1 MKKWAGLLLTLVLAF
16 SITACGSKEKEGNT
30 TAANGNKT
38 ENTSKSENKS
48 EDNVAIPTLDELIKQ
63 AKDAKEL
70 NSYAMEIASKQNI
83 KMEQGEEKQEQN
95 MNLTMKAEYVGDP
108 VQMHLVT
115 SIDEEVKK
123 QDIEQYI
130 TKDGMYMLV
139 NGQWMHTQ
147 DASVDEVLNSTE
159 GNADVSQQL
168 EQFKSIGDQTK
179 ITAEGDNYVI
189 NADVSGDKIKELAKE
204 VMTKNAGAGAN
215 GAQVSQ
221 MLDMMNITEMKMTTT
236 VQKDTL
242 YPVSSKVK
250 LVMDMEQEGQK
261 VAMDM
266 DMDISFSKHNEITEI
281 KVPQEALDSATK

>member
-1 MKKWAGLLLTLVLAF
+1 MKKWAGLLLTLVLAV
-16 SITACGSKEKEGNT
+16 SITACGSKAKEGDT
-30 TAANGNKT
+30 TSANGAKT
-38 ENTSKSENKS
+38 ENTSKTESN
-48 EDNVAIPTLDELIKQ
+48 AAAPTLDELIKQ
-63 AKDAKEL
+63 AKEAKEL
-70 NSYAMEIASKQNI
+70 KSYAMEISSKQNM
-83 KMEQGEEKQEQN
+83 KMEQGEQKQEQN

-108 VQMHLVT
+108 VQMHIVT
-115 SIDEEVKK
+115 NMDSGEQK
-123 QDIEQYI
+123 QDIEQYV

-139 NGQWMHTQ
+139 SGQWMHTK
-147 DASVDEVLNSTE
+147 DASIDEVLKSTE

-168 EQFKSIGDQTK
+168 EQFRSLGDQAK

-204 VMTKNAGAGAN
+204 VLSKNAGAGAN

-221 MLDMMNITEMKMTTT
+221 MLDMMNITEMKMTTKI
-236 VQKDTL
+236 QKDTL

-261 VAMDM
+261 MAMDM

-281 KVPQEALDSATK
+281 KVPQEALDSAKK

>member
-1 MKKWAGLLLTLVLAF
+1 MKKWAGLLLTLVLAV
-16 SITACGSKEKEGNT
+16 SVTACGSAT
-30 TAANGNKT
+30 
-38 ENTSKSENKS
+38 
-48 EDNVAIPTLDELIKQ
+48 PTLDELIKQ
-63 AKDAKEL
+63 AKEAKEL
-70 NSYAMEIASKQNI
+70 KSYAMEITSKQII

-95 MNLTMKAEYVGDP
+95 VNLTMKAEYVSDP
-108 VQMHLVT
+108 VQMHIVT
-115 SIDEEVKK
+115 NMDSGEQK
-123 QDIEQYI
+123 QDIEQYV

-139 NGQWMHTQ
+139 SGQWMHTK
-147 DASVDEVLNSTE
+147 DASIDEVLKSTE

-168 EQFKSIGDQTK
+168 EQFKSIGDQAK

-204 VMTKNAGAGAN
+204 VLSKNAGAGAN
-215 GAQVSQ
+215 SAQISQ

-250 LVMDMEQEGQK
+250 LVMDMDQGGQK
-261 VAMDM
+261 MAMDM
-266 DMDISFSKHNEITEI
+266 DVDISFSKHNEITEI

>member
-1 MKKWAGLLLTLVLAF
+1 MKKWAGLLLTLVLAV
-16 SITACGSKEKEGNT
+16 SITACGSKAKEGDT
-30 TAANGNKT
+30 TAANGTKT
-38 ENTSKSENKS
+38 ENTSKAESNT
-48 EDNVAIPTLDELIKQ
+48 AAPTLDELIKQ
-63 AKDAKEL
+63 AKEAKEL
-70 NSYAMEIASKQNI
+70 KSYAMEISSKQNM

-108 VQMHLVT
+108 VQMHIVT
-115 SIDEEVKK
+115 NMDAGEQK
-123 QDIEQYI
+123 QDIEQYV

-139 NGQWMHTQ
+139 NGQWMHTK
-147 DASVDEVLNSTE
+147 DASVDEVLKSTE

-168 EQFKSIGDQTK
+168 EQFKTIGDQTK

-189 NADVSGDKIKELAKE
+189 TADVSGDKIKELAKE
-204 VMTKNAGAGAN
+204 IMTKNAGAGAN

-221 MLDMMNITEMKMTTT
+221 MLDMMNISEMKLTTA
-236 VQKDTL
+236 VKKDTL

-261 VAMDM
+261 MAMDM

-281 KVPQEALDSATK
+281 KVPQEALDSAKK

>member
-1 MKKWAGLLLTLVLAF
+1 MKKWAGLLLTLMLAV
-16 SITACGSKEKEGNT
+16 SITACGSKD
-30 TAANGNKT
+30 AAT
-38 ENTSKSENKS
+38 
-48 EDNVAIPTLDELIKQ
+48 PTLDELIKQ